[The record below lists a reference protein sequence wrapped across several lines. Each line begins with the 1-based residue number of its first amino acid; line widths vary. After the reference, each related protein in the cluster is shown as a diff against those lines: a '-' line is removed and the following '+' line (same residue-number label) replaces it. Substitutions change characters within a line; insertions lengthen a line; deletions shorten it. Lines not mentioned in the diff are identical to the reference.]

1 MSERVTMPAL
11 GESVTEGTVTRWLKS
26 VGDSVEVDEP
36 LLEVSTDKVDT
47 EIPSPVAGTLT
58 KILAEEDETVEVG
71 ADLAI
76 IGDPSEADGGDE
88 GGDGAESDDSGG
100 DTEEKKD
107 ESGAQRESEETA
119 EETPATPSAESDEP
133 EKADTS
139 QDSGEAPKASSGGS
153 GGGGEKVTMPALGES
168 VTEGTVTQWLK
179 AEGDE
184 VELDEP
190 LLEVST
196 DKVDTEI
203 PSPVAG
209 TLTKILVQ
217 EDETVEVGAD
227 LAIIGGDGG
236 DDSGAAEQDSADE
249 EPEPEPEPEEKPK
262 GTSEKD
268 TPEEE
273 PEKAEK
279 PEKADSPT
287 EAKASSGG
295 SGDEQVAEE
304 TSAPAKGASDDA
316 ESPAKAEETDASAY
330 VTPLVR
336 KLAADNDVDLNTLK
350 GTGVGGRIRKQDVL
364 DAARA
369 AKEAAE
375 KEKEA
380 PAPAESTPA
389 PQSAPSGSAAPS
401 TVPQPS
407 DKRGTS
413 QKMSRLRKIIA
424 QRMVESLQTS
434 AQLTAVVEV
443 DMSRVAALRAR
454 AKADF
459 EKREGVKLSYLPFI
473 ALATVETLKAFPVLN
488 SSVEGEEIVFH
499 GAEHLGI
506 AVDTERGL
514 LVPVVRDAG
523 DLNIAGIARKVADL
537 AERTRTNKVTPD
549 ELGGGT
555 FTITN
560 IGSNGSL
567 LDTPIINQPQVGIL
581 GTGAIVKR
589 PVVVQDE
596 YGNDS
601 IAIRHMQYLVLTY
614 DHRAVDGADA
624 GRFLSTLKKRLE
636 EGAFEV

>member
-58 KILAEEDETVEVG
+58 KILVDEDETVEVG
-71 ADLAI
+71 ADLAL
-76 IGDPSEADGGDE
+76 IGDSSDVEDDDSSE
-88 GGDGAESDDSGG
+88 GGQSQEEPQDSGS
-100 DTEEKKD
+100 DTEEKKESQGAQPESD
-107 ESGAQRESEETA
+107 ESAA
-119 EETPATPSAESDEP
+119 ETPTTPSAESDEP
-133 EKADTS
+133 KKKPTGDVR
-139 QDSGEAPKASSGGS
+139 GGDR
-153 GGGGEKVTMPALGES
+153 VTMPALGES
-168 VTEGTVTQWLK
+168 VTEGTVTRWLK
-179 AEGDE
+179 SEGDE
-184 VELDEP
+184 VEVDEP

-203 PSPVAG
+203 PSPIAG
-209 TLTKILVQ
+209 TLTKILVG

-227 LAIIGGDGG
+227 LAVIGGEASGG
-236 DDSGAAEQDSADE
+236 GDE
-249 EPEPEPEPEEKPK
+249 EPEPAQEEPEEKP
-262 GTSEKD
+262 G
-268 TPEEE
+268 
-273 PEKAEK
+273 EK
-279 PEKADSPT
+279 PEP
-287 EAKASSGG
+287 
-295 SGDEQVAEE
+295 EQEKKPE
-304 TSAPAKGASDDA
+304 PAKEEKPEPKKETPKA
-316 ESPAKAEETDASAY
+316 ESKPAADEGAPAKAEQTDASAY

-336 KLAADNDVDLNTLK
+336 KLAADHGVDLSTLT

-364 DAARA
+364 DAA
-369 AKEAAE
+369 KAAE
-375 KEKEA
+375 DAKKQAEA
-380 PAPAESTPA
+380 PAPSAPAAPAAQA
-389 PQSAPSGSAAPS
+389 PQAAPAAP
-401 TVPQPS
+401 TAVPVPS

-413 QKMSRLRKIIA
+413 EKMSRLRKIIA
-424 QRMVESLQTS
+424 QRMVESLQVS

-473 ALATVETLKAFPVLN
+473 ALATIETLKAFPTLN
-488 SSVEGEEIVFH
+488 SSIEGEEIVFH

-514 LVPVVRDAG
+514 LVPVIKDAG

-555 FTITN
+555 FTISN

-614 DHRAVDGADA
+614 DHRVVDGADA
-624 GRFLSTLKKRLE
+624 GRFLSALKKRLE